1 MISASDIMV
10 ELDVTEQQVI
20 MAIYSGRIP
29 KPTHIDGTWSDLHIE
44 PFLTQWKE
52 RLQSKRDEITSTIS
66 SGNMEFPKHQR

>member
-1 MISASDIMV
+1 MISANTIMA
-10 ELDVTEQQVI
+10 ELDVTEQQVV

-44 PFLTQWKE
+44 PFLTQWKKTL
-52 RLQSKRDEITSTIS
+52 RSKRDEISSTIS